1 MREDAAMS
9 DTDTVPAL
17 LWSEEYT
24 AEVLGLTRQSLRADR
39 HRCVG
44 LPYVKFGNRIRYR
57 ADDVLAFIAA
67 HSVVPG
73 SPQPTQ
79 TDRGQ
84 HSGS

>member
-73 SPQPTQ
+73 SVAAPTD
-79 TDRGQ
+79 DRGRD
-84 HSGS
+84 